1 MPSVPVDL
9 DYSTLAQIQIKVRR
23 LTRTPSTAQLLDNDL
38 NNYINTFVLYDFPQ
52 TLKLFPL
59 RKTLTFYTNP
69 NVEYCTTNLIN
80 PNDPLFNFQNQY
92 MAITSPVYVA
102 GLNVFFSQSREQFW
116 AIFPEVRAISQQV
129 QGDGLTT
136 NFTGTITNIPF
147 LQNKVLFSSVDIYG
161 NGLAVKDVP
170 ITDPVSGFIG
180 DTGNLVDA
188 NNPSINAGN
197 INYVTGVFDVT
208 FPTAPAL
215 SQAINSQV
223 VPYQAAK
230 PQAMLYYDNKFI
242 FRPVPDQPYQVNM
255 DCYTRPSA
263 LLATDQMPELS
274 QWWQYIA
281 YGAAKKIFED
291 RMDMD
296 SIQMI
301 MPELK
306 NQERLVLRDTLI
318 QLANERTATIYTE
331 QTSMGTLSGGG
342 SNWGGF

>member
-1 MPSVPVDL
+1 MPSIPVDL
-9 DYSTLAQIQIKVRR
+9 DYSTLQQIRVKVRR
-23 LTRTPSTAQLLDNDL
+23 LTRTPSTSQLSDSDLD
-38 NNYINTFVLYDFPQ
+38 NYINTFVLYDFPQ

-69 NVEYCTTNLIN
+69 NVEYCTTNTVN

-116 AIFPEVRAISQQV
+116 AIFPEVRSIKQIAT
-129 QGDGLTT
+129 GDGSTL
-136 NFTGTITNIPF
+136 FFSGTITDIPF
-147 LQNKVLFSSVDIYG
+147 LQHKVLISSVG
-161 NGLAVKDVP
+161 NNGQGISVTDVP
-170 ITDPVSGFIG
+170 LVDPVTGYERIV
-180 DTGNLVDA
+180 GNLVPT
-188 NNPSINAGN
+188 NEPSTVVGS
-197 INYVTGVFDVT
+197 INYVTGVYSVVLPD
-208 FPTAPAL
+208 APGL
-215 SQAINSQV
+215 GEVINSQV

-230 PQAMLYYDNKFI
+230 PQAMLYYNNRFT

-281 YGAAKKIFED
+281 YGASKKIFED

-301 MPELK
+301 MPEFK